1 MAIQERHAITSLRVA
16 KDGRHVLVNLTS
28 KIINLWDIH
37 TLQIVQ
43 SYAGH
48 TQARLAIH
56 SCFVGPNQ
64 SFIAS
69 GSEGG
74 GYRGDQAACS

>member
-1 MAIQERHAITSLRVA
+1 M
-16 KDGRHVLVNLTS
+16 LVNLTS
-28 KIINLWDIH
+28 KIINLWDMH
-37 TLQIVQ
+37 TLQVVQ

-48 TQARLAIH
+48 SQARLAIH

-69 GSEGG
+69 GSEGESNSSLSVWS
-74 GYRGDQAACS
+74 YDAC